1 MSPVS
6 FFLFV
11 NIVRV
16 MDIQHHIPIISLLS
30 QTETFLQFLLKFL
43 RDK

>member
-16 MDIQHHIPIISLLS
+16 MDIQLHIPIISLLS
-30 QTETFLQFLLKFL
+30 QGYSVNVPK
-43 RDK
+43 K

>member
-16 MDIQHHIPIISLLS
+16 MDMQLHIPIISLLS
-30 QTETFLQFLLKFL
+30 QTEKFFQFLLKFL